1 MSKRLYEKHSRRTP
15 YKHCVFSFVS
25 SKLSSS
31 TRAFNLCFCIRGGVA
46 RAPNSRRLSFLPLL
60 FQVVHQSWRILFSAF
75 ASVRY
80 TRARVCYPIEYAMRM
95 RSGIPRFFLNRSFS
109 SPPVRLYLLHLPLFG
124 KARIPSAN
132 LPNEDVIS
140 EDYNVFST

>member
-15 YKHCVFSFVS
+15 YNCVFSFVS
-25 SKLSSS
+25 SKLSSN
-31 TRAFNLCFCIRGGVA
+31 TRAFNLAFAFAVVS
-46 RAPNSRRLSFLPLL
+46 RAQRTRPLLSPPL

-95 RSGIPRFFLNRSFS
+95 RSGIPRFFFNRSFS
-109 SPPVRLYLLHLPLFG
+109 SPPVRLYLLHLPPLEKLG
-124 KARIPSAN
+124 SPLGEPSKRRCN
-132 LPNEDVIS
+132 
-140 EDYNVFST
+140 F